1 MTPIQH
7 RTNYPNLM
15 SLEGT
20 TLDGAYVLG
29 QCLGADERTVIF
41 KAQVKAGHPATAIIK
56 IYRAEASVADEQI
69 ALWEEIKKLQHPNL
83 AAVLGSGRT
92 KLQGEE
98 LIYVAIEPADEMLDA
113 VLRARPLNTIEAGE
127 LVVSIC
133 RGLEHLHTSGFVHG
147 SLSPEEVLGVG
158 DSIKLSTEGARKAQ
172 SATDIWLKNA
182 KYHAPEN
189 PNGNITPEADMWCL
203 GATLF
208 EAITQ
213 KECGADCRNEA
224 TRLPVPFGSIV
235 HRCLYS
241 NPEARCTLQEVV
253 QLYEGRLRAFSA
265 AAGAAAG
272 ADSGVRELREAPRNS
287 TPSPTRAQSEP
298 TQGFFNEGAQTEVH
312 AEDAGRLSRRNWVYL
327 ALALL
332 LVLGVIWLARPK
344 KSAQR
349 GSAASSATNTAAP
362 QPQSAVPAQKA
373 AAPPVRRQ
381 STPQHAPAQ
390 VPSTSTPRTA
400 VSGARPHQDDHGQ
413 STTDQ
418 AHYVNGPVWRVVVY
432 TYDGAADAE
441 NQARLINE
449 RHPELKAEVF
459 SPNANSGPYLV
470 VIGGQMNRESAITLR
485 QRARQLGLP
494 RDTYAQNYKQ

>member
-1 MTPIQH
+1 
-7 RTNYPNLM
+7 M

-20 TLDGAYVLG
+20 TLDVAYVLG

-56 IYRAEASVADEQI
+56 IYRAESSVADEQI

-98 LIYVAIEPADEMLDA
+98 LIYVAVEPADEMLDA
-113 VLRARPLNTIEAGE
+113 VLRERPLNAREAGE
-127 LVVSIC
+127 LVVSVC
-133 RGLEHLHTSGFVHG
+133 RGLEHLHASGFVHG

-158 DSIKLSTEGARKAQ
+158 DSIKLSTEGARRAQ
-172 SATDIWLKNA
+172 SATDIWLKDA
-182 KYHAPEN
+182 KYRAPEN

-241 NPEARCTLQEVV
+241 SPEARCTLQEVV
-253 QLYEGRLRAFSA
+253 QLYENRLRAFSA

-272 ADSGVRELREAPRNS
+272 AGSGIQELGEGPRNS
-287 TPSPTRAQSEP
+287 TPSATRAHAEP
-298 TQGFFNEGAQTEVH
+298 MQVLLNEGEQRQVH
-312 AEDAGRLSRRNWVYL
+312 SEHSRGSSRRNWVYL
-327 ALALL
+327 AVALL
-332 LVLGVIWLARPK
+332 LLLGVIWLARSK
-344 KSAQR
+344 KSARR
-349 GSAASSATNTAAP
+349 GSVGSSATGKAVP
-362 QPQSAVPAQKA
+362 QPQSAAPAQTA
-373 AAPPVRRQ
+373 AAPPVTRQ

-390 VPSTSTPRTA
+390 VPSASTPTA
-400 VSGARPHQDDHGQ
+400 AVRSARPHQDRDGQ

-418 AHYVNGPVWRVVVY
+418 ARYVNGPVWRVVVY
-432 TYDGAADAE
+432 TYDVAADAE
-441 NQARLINE
+441 NRARLINKVN
-449 RHPELKAEVF
+449 PDLKAEVF
-459 SPNANSGPYLV
+459 SPNGNSGPYLV
-470 VIGGQMNRESAITLR
+470 VIGGRMNRENAITLR